1 MQTIR
6 IATTDI
12 HSRRKLLKLPI
23 CCYPSPTRTPKREVS
38 PRPKHP
44 PCLPALSQRACPALH
59 SPKLTVIQSLLLQSK
74 PAHRDSRRRIDSCA
88 LCIVQPD
95 PRPPST
101 HTSPY
106 PLATRLCLEST
117 LPSCQQPYYFRRKHT
132 AARGKPDRLPPQPSR
147 SPCQASDPPRKHSQ
161 LQPEADDQDIR
172 AAVTQTS
179 PPRHRQTLSALTW
192 PTNSLRKASTRL
204 RLPKPTLWP
213 TLHPKLSPMSSKT
226 NTPATTRTLIWT
238 EIKKVYKAKVSAI
251 SRSKSRTDGCPSQM
265 VGHVSSS
272 ALSVCDWQFCQNL
285 IC

>member
-1 MQTIR
+1 MLLGWVVGGPALPSLIASPTRVQLPCSLKPRSANPATSGRRMQTIR

-74 PAHRDSRRRIDSCA
+74 PAHRDSRRRTDSCA

-132 AARGKPDRLPPQPSR
+132 AAR
-147 SPCQASDPPRKHSQ
+147 QAR
-161 LQPEADDQDIR
+161 
-172 AAVTQTS
+172 
-179 PPRHRQTLSALTW
+179 
-192 PTNSLRKASTRL
+192 
-204 RLPKPTLWP
+204 
-213 TLHPKLSPMSSKT
+213 
-226 NTPATTRTLIWT
+226 
-238 EIKKVYKAKVSAI
+238 
-251 SRSKSRTDGCPSQM
+251 
-265 VGHVSSS
+265 
-272 ALSVCDWQFCQNL
+272 
-285 IC
+285 